1 MPMSDPDPQAAARAH
16 FMRGLDHLQAG
27 RMAQAEPEFAAALA
41 LAPGRP
47 SVLLNLAATR
57 LALGRP
63 AEALTLLDELLA
75 QQGDDLEALGH
86 RGLALVRLQRPA
98 EAGPMFERITQL
110 DPQRADAWYHLG
122 QVLQQLGA
130 SERALA
136 AFDRCVAL
144 RPAHGPSWSQRA
156 QVLRELGRDAE
167 AAEGFERAL
176 ALGDDAALNGYF
188 LAALRGD
195 RVPPAPPRDY
205 VQRLFDDYA
214 PDFDHHLVDTLGYC
228 APEVLSRL
236 LVTVGARGAV
246 LDLGCG
252 TGLCAPLLRPLADP
266 LHGLDLSRPMLDAA
280 AARGLYDALW
290 QGDVAEHLAAT
301 ERRYDVLVAADVFIY
316 VGALEAVFAGARR
329 VLRPGGWFAFSVE
342 PAASGLQLQP
352 SLRYAHGDDHVQAL
366 AAAQGFGVRQVERGA
381 LRRDER
387 HTVAGRYWL
396 LQAP

>member
-1 MPMSDPDPQAAARAH
+1 MSTQDPQASARAH

-27 RMAQAEPEFAAALA
+27 RMAEAEPEFAAALA

-63 AEALTLLDELLA
+63 AEALRLLDELLA
-75 QQGDDLEALGH
+75 QQADDVEALGH

-130 SERALA
+130 SDRALA

-214 PDFDHHLVDTLGYC
+214 PDFDRHLVDTLGYC
-228 APEVLSRL
+228 APEVLARL
-236 LVTVGARGAV
+236 LVSVGARGAV

-280 AARGLYDALW
+280 ATRGLYDALW

-301 ERRYDVLVAADVFIY
+301 EQRYDVLVAADVFIY

-342 PAASGLQLQP
+342 PAASGLQLQA

-366 AAAQGFGVRQVERGA
+366 AAAQGFEVRQVERGA